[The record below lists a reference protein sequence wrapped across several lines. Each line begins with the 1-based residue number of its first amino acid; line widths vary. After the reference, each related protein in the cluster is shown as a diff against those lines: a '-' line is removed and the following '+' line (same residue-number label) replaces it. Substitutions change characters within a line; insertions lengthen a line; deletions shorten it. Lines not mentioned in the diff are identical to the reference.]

1 MDVTPISIILQR
13 LGAWR
18 ICEDLDDLY
27 LPGLRGV
34 ALPIVALSVINELV
48 HPALCPLN
56 LSVVSRLCRVRWN
69 KFDPVGRFLL
79 LSMCGAVVHF
89 FAQKSRHFVYF
100 KILFF
105 VTVCLARGASFVKDD
120 SLSIHV
126 TTVIVG
132 VDISSSIDT
141 IHCTSVID
149 CFVGVHSSSIDI
161 NDYFV
166 GKYQQQLI
174 SLPYFSYFK
183 KK

>member
-1 MDVTPISIILQR
+1 
-13 LGAWR
+13 
-18 ICEDLDDLY
+18 
-27 LPGLRGV
+27 
-34 ALPIVALSVINELV
+34 
-48 HPALCPLN
+48 
-56 LSVVSRLCRVRWN
+56 
-69 KFDPVGRFLL
+69 
-79 LSMCGAVVHF
+79 MCGAVVHF

-126 TTVIVG
+126 TTVIAG